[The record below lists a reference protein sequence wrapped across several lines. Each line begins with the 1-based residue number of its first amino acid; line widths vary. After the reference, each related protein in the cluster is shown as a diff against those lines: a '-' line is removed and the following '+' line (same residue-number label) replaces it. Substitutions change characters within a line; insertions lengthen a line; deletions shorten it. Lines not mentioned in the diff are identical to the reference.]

1 MLGNLNPE
9 RDNITCIPVLR
20 VNKELIE
27 EYTVMVRYILYVKT
41 TYKLKQAGITF

>member
-20 VNKELIE
+20 VNKEFLE
-27 EYTVMVRYILYVKT
+27 EYTVMMRYILYFKT
-41 TYKLKQAGITF
+41 TYNLKQAGIPF